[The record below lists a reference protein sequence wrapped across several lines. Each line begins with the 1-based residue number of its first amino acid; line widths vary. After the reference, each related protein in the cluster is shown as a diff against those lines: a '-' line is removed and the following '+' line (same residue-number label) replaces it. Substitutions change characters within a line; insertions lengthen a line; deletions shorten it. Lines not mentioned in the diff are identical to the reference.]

1 MSCPCGIFRRRRRP
15 KLCSEGETSSSES
28 QGSDSDHFHQDGNPE
43 PACGKKQRKRRVH
56 RILDREGVEF
66 QSKGIFHVA
75 QNRRTCTIFLLDF
88 FHTVIHLPFP
98 GLFVVTL
105 TVYFAC
111 FAFFA
116 LFWIWF
122 TDVCEIG
129 LDNYRDAFYLSVETQ
144 MTIGYGVP
152 DPNFGECWEAAVLIV
167 VQTVVGLMLD
177 ATVIGVVFQKLAN
190 ANARAN
196 TVIFS
201 DTALLE
207 VEDRCVYLRFRVA
220 DMSWRPLSQAT
231 MQVYCVQHHRD
242 ESQPRGI
249 RVELAAVHLEEPDTD
264 IHNGIIFLGLPAM
277 VSHKINY
284 ESPLSPDVP
293 AGTTGSPSPGEV
305 RKYLSESPYLEVLV
319 LLSGTEESTGAVIE
333 ARHSYTLDDMF
344 WNRAF
349 GTCVSISSEG
359 YHCVDF
365 HAIHHTYPLS
375 DLPANETH
383 LSIANG
389 AIAHGISHTFPAR
402 LDDCENE

>member
-1 MSCPCGIFRRRRRP
+1 MPR
-15 KLCSEGETSSSES
+15 
-28 QGSDSDHFHQDGNPE
+28 
-43 PACGKKQRKRRVH
+43 
-56 RILDREGVEF
+56 
-66 QSKGIFHVA
+66 
-75 QNRRTCTIFLLDF
+75 
-88 FHTVIHLPFP
+88 
-98 GLFVVTL
+98 
-105 TVYFAC
+105 YFAC

-122 TDVCEIG
+122 TDVCDIG
-129 LDNYRDAFYLSVETQ
+129 LDSYRDAFYLSVETQ
-144 MTIGYGVP
+144 MTIGYGHFTATSATSQIKRGKHVMKQM
-152 DPNFGECWEAAVLIV
+152 EAHILHIETFSLGCPRSELWRMLGSSALDMSQLVAVLIV

-207 VEDRCVYLRFRVA
+207 VEEGCAYLRFRVA

-293 AGTTGSPSPGEV
+293 AGTTGSPSPNDV
-305 RKYLSESPYLEVLV
+305 RKYLIESPYLEVLV
-319 LLSGTEESTGAVIE
+319 LLSGTEESTGAIVE

-344 WNRAF
+344 WNRAY
-349 GTCVSISSEG
+349 GTCVSINSEG

-375 DLPANETH
+375 ALTEQRH
-383 LSIANG
+383 LSMPNG
-389 AIAHGISHTFPAR
+389 AIAHGISHTFPAT
-402 LDDCENE
+402 LDANMDSDNE